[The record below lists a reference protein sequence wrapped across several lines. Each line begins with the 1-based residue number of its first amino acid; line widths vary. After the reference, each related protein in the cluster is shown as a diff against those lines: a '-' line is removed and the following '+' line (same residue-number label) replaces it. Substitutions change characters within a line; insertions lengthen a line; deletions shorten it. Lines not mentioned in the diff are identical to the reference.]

1 MIKFYILIGLFFC
14 LKAFAGYEC
23 RFDLA
28 HTEDLHQSIAKKTIT
43 ASSKDMRSEMV
54 KDFFVELEKKNKLQS
69 IALNV
74 FIDGWAGEEEV
85 TVAMFRRIQKKSAV
99 KLELISEK
107 VSLRG
112 NDKDTLWF
120 DSYKLEIDC
129 SIN

>member
-1 MIKFYILIGLFFC
+1 MIKYFILVGLFFC

-23 RFDLA
+23 HLDLA
-28 HTEDLHQSIAKKTIT
+28 HTEDLYQSIAKKTIK
-43 ASSKDMRSEMV
+43 ASSKDMKSEMI
-54 KDFFVELEKKNKLQS
+54 KDFFVELEKKNKVQS
-69 IALNV
+69 LALNV
-74 FIDGWAGEEEV
+74 FIDGWSGEEEV
-85 TVAMFRRIQKKSAV
+85 TIAVFRRNQKRSKVELA
-99 KLELISEK
+99 LISEK